1 MTEIGLPTIPERPLV
16 RQHRKHR
23 ELMDKMDKLELL
35 LRSLGAVTPADVKD
49 RE

>member
-1 MTEIGLPTIPERPLV
+1 MTSIGLPTIPERPLV
-16 RQHRKHR
+16 RQQRKHR